1 MQCRLKSIMWLY
13 TNLLLYGDSKIWM
26 TSTKKNYQYVLNS
39 PKQNDSY
46 YSELHNYLHAL
57 LFIFIFKYIFCILYI
72 CINMPH
78 SKVLKAS
85 IEVLCVFY
93 CYKCTFV
100 RLVVSF
106 RVLWIGCLCSST
118 LDPYPRPSAS
128 ISSALGPKNIAR
140 LNTIILLNFEVVTT
154 LKL

>member
-26 TSTKKNYQYVLNS
+26 TSTKKNYQYLLNS

-106 RVLWIGCLCSST
+106 RMLWIGCLCSST
-118 LDPYPRPSAS
+118 LDPRPL
-128 ISSALGPKNIAR
+128 SSALGFHLVGPWSQKYCKTKYNNI
-140 LNTIILLNFEVVTT
+140 T
-154 LKL
+154 